1 MVLLISKENFKKI
14 LKHCEEVYPIEAC
27 GMLGGVKIGNSKIVK
42 KVYEATNAF
51 NSSRRYQIHPIEEY
65 EILRDIEKS
74 ELELVG
80 IYHSHPFWPAF
91 LSSIDEETFSW
102 PECSYVIVSLKNK
115 EVKSFILD
123 KNGKFLE
130 EKIEFY

>member
-1 MVLLISKENFKKI
+1 MVLLISKEHYKRI
-14 LKHCEEVYPIEAC
+14 LKHCEEIYPIEAC
-27 GMLGGVKIGNSKIVK
+27 GMLGGVRIGNTKIVK

-51 NSSRRYQIHPIEEY
+51 NSPRRYQIHPIEEY
-65 EILRDIEKS
+65 EILQDIEKS
-74 ELELVG
+74 QLELVG
-80 IYHSHPFWPAF
+80 IYHSHPFWSAF

-102 PECSYVIVSLKNK
+102 PECSYVVVSLKDK

-130 EKIEFY
+130 EKIEIY